1 MGQTSVAVAP
11 NALAMLEQWAPLV
24 ALKANAFAYPILE
37 VVHLVAIAIVFGTLW
52 IVDLR
57 LLGLMRPLDPQVLA
71 RNVLPWTL
79 LGFVLALF
87 AGLTMFVMRISDLI
101 TNPMF
106 IAKICLIFAAGTN
119 AALLHAR
126 GPLDPASSAT
136 RFQAFVSKLIW
147 MAVIFCGRWIAYI

>member
-1 MGQTSVAVAP
+1 MSQTAAVAT
-11 NALAMLEQWAPLV
+11 NALVLLEQWAPLV

-57 LLGLMRPLDPQVLA
+57 LLGLMRPLDAQVLA
-71 RNVLPWTL
+71 KHVLPWTL
-79 LGFVLALF
+79 LGFLLALF

-101 TNPMF
+101 ANPMF
-106 IAKICLIFAAGTN
+106 IAKICLIFTAGTN

-126 GPLDPASSAT
+126 GPLDPGNSVT
-136 RFQAFVSKLIW
+136 RFQALLSILIW
-147 MAVIFCGRWIAYI
+147 ISVIFCGRWIAYI